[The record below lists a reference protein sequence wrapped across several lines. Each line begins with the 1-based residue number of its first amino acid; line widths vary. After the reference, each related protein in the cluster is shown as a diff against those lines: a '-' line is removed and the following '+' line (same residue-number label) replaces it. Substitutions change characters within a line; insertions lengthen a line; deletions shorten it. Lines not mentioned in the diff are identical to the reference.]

1 MYRQD
6 HEQSAGRRQARVA
19 VTTTLAEVLT
29 ALQEICDDDQ
39 RIVSL
44 VQGLVQTG
52 RIRAAA

>member
-6 HEQSAGRRQARVA
+6 HEQPAGRRQARVA

-52 RIRAAA
+52 HIRAAA